1 MKRHAALIAGTI
13 LLASINHGCGGDAS
27 NGDPAGHDAAHG
39 SAPPTNRVAI
49 PSAVRSNL
57 GITFAT
63 VERRRIQDTLRVPGR
78 FEYLPTATREYRTML
93 PGRIEL
99 LVEQFQPVKE
109 GTPLYRINSPA
120 WREIQKELAE
130 AEMTITQLRATLL
143 SHEDLF
149 VAHMLQ
155 EESLLENIVI
165 WSERVARLESLREA
179 GGGSMRELTSA
190 RSTLAEAQ
198 TKLAELKE
206 LAAKHEVKQDQSRAA
221 LEAAMAHRELAL
233 EAAASL
239 TGLAPGDL
247 LVIDT
252 TIQSAP
258 PAWLTMTD
266 IEVRSTAPG
275 IVDAIDLTNGAWA
288 DARSNVVTV
297 VQPERLRF
305 HAFGLQS
312 DLGVLQDGLNATIVP
327 PAPTMTG
334 NAIPM
339 DQTMQGTLLLG
350 PSGNAEDRTI
360 DLFVTPG
367 ELADWARPGVSAQL
381 EIVTDESST
390 LELAIPLAA
399 VQRDGLLPIIFRRA
413 PDKPNEAIRM
423 EADLGMNDDRWVEV
437 LSGLGEGDQ
446 VVLDGGFQLMLA
458 TSGTIQKGGHF
469 HADGTYHEGEH

>member
-13 LLASINHGCGGDAS
+13 LLASINHGCGDDAS
-27 NGDPAGHDAAHG
+27 NGDPAGTDTAHG
-39 SAPPTNRVAI
+39 STPPTNRVAI

-109 GTPLYRINSPA
+109 GTPLYRIDSPD
-120 WREIQKELAE
+120 WRDTQKEIAE
-130 AEMTITQLRATLL
+130 AEMTLTQLRATLL

-155 EESLLENIVI
+155 EENLLENIVI
-165 WSERVARLESLREA
+165 WSERVAKLEALRKA

-190 RSTLAEAQ
+190 RSTLTTAQ

-206 LAAKHEVKQDQSRAA
+206 LAAKHEVKQDQNRAA
-221 LEAAMAHRELAL
+221 LEAAMAHRELTL

-239 TGLAPGDL
+239 TGQNPGDL

-252 TIQSAP
+252 TILSAP

-266 IEVRSTAPG
+266 IEVRATAPG
-275 IVDAIDLTNGAWA
+275 IVEAIDLTNGTWA

-312 DLGVLQDGLNATIVP
+312 DLGVLKDGLSATIVP
-327 PAPTMTG
+327 PTPTTAG
-334 NAIPM
+334 NAVPM
-339 DQTMQGTLLLG
+339 DSTMHGTLALG
-350 PSGNAEDRTI
+350 LSGDAEKRTI
-360 DLFVTPG
+360 DLYVTPD

-381 EIVTDESST
+381 EIVTD
-390 LELAIPLAA
+390 
-399 VQRDGLLPIIFRRA
+399 D
-413 PDKPNEAIRM
+413 
-423 EADLGMNDDRWVEV
+423 
-437 LSGLGEGDQ
+437 
-446 VVLDGGFQLMLA
+446 
-458 TSGTIQKGGHF
+458 SGTTGYVIADAIQLIRQ
-469 HADGTYHEGEH
+469 EG